1 MDIFELPVSDRF
13 LPGKTAGSQ
22 CVNPE
27 KTMVIGSTNIRLA
40 ETNNNEGERKLSG
53 VQLWMQMLS
62 GVAPTL
68 STRWWRSS
76 EGKERKTIRKAPVS
90 RNVGVKHLSIL
101 FSVYS

>member
-1 MDIFELPVSDRF
+1 MDIFELPVSGRF

-22 CVNPE
+22 CVNPG
-27 KTMVIGSTNIRLA
+27 KTKVIGSTNIRLA
-40 ETNNNEGERKLSG
+40 ETNNNEGEGKLSG